1 MYNDLFNIN
10 IQKNPQFLEG
20 LLVYFLNLETK
31 FLMCGPA
38 TTPTTT
44 PNKKCHCRINANCS
58 MFEWVFSE
66 KMQNAH

>member
-1 MYNDLFNIN
+1 
-10 IQKNPQFLEG
+10 
-20 LLVYFLNLETK
+20 
-31 FLMCGPA
+31 LMCGPA

>member
-1 MYNDLFNIN
+1 MNKKPYISV
-10 IQKNPQFLEG
+10 G

-31 FLMCGPA
+31 FLMCGPT

-44 PNKKCHCRINANCS
+44 PNKKCQCRMNANCS
-58 MFEWVFSE
+58 MFEWVLSE